1 MKEKFLNDSINLIT
15 RYNNTYTE
23 DDIDKIKYG
32 LEGLYLTVTKLIII
46 SIIEWLL
53 TTCLEIMIHILSKL
67 KLTNSLWP
75 EKYHQPYFQIGCCG
89 TDK

>member
-1 MKEKFLNDSINLIT
+1 MKKILFIAGLFLLFCAGSYASSKQGQKKEVTMKEKFLNDSINLIT

-46 SIIEWLL
+46 VLIRG
-53 TTCLEIMIHILSKL
+53 K
-67 KLTNSLWP
+67 KN
-75 EKYHQPYFQIGCCG
+75 
-89 TDK
+89 